1 MLLGW
6 GSDAFTE
13 AKERDRKMSKEILF
27 SVTANDCEWSYT
39 KGTGSGGQKKNKT
52 SSAVHCMHRPSG
64 AHGYSEASRSQ
75 LDNKREAFVKMANSK
90 EFKEWHKM
98 ETMRRNGQMAVID
111 SIVEREIKKIKIE
124 VHDEQGRW
132 TQVKESELKDEQ

>member
-1 MLLGW
+1 M
-6 GSDAFTE
+6 AT
-13 AKERDRKMSKEILF
+13 KEILF

-75 LDNKREAFVKMANSK
+75 LDNKREAFTKMANSK

-111 SIVEREIKKIKIE
+111 AIVEREIKKIKIE

-132 TQVKESELKDEQ
+132 TQVKESELKDEWED

>member
-1 MLLGW
+1 M
-6 GSDAFTE
+6 T
-13 AKERDRKMSKEILF
+13 KEILF
-27 SVTANDCEWSYT
+27 SVTASDCEWSYT
-39 KGTGSGGQKKNKT
+39 KGTGTGGQKKNKT

-75 LDNKREAFVKMANSK
+75 LDNKREAFVKMSNSK

-111 SIVEREIKKIKIE
+111 AAVEKSMKKVKIE
-124 VHDEQGRW
+124 VHDENGRW
-132 TQVKESELKDEQ
+132 KEVKESELTNG

>member
-1 MLLGW
+1 M
-6 GSDAFTE
+6 AT
-13 AKERDRKMSKEILF
+13 KEILF

-111 SIVEREIKKIKIE
+111 AIVEREVKKIKIE

-132 TQVKESELKDEQ
+132 MIS

>member
-1 MLLGW
+1 M
-6 GSDAFTE
+6 AT
-13 AKERDRKMSKEILF
+13 KEILF

-111 SIVEREIKKIKIE
+111 AIVEREVKKIKIE

-132 TQVKESELKDEQ
+132 TQVKESELKDE

>member
-1 MLLGW
+1 V
-6 GSDAFTE
+6 AT
-13 AKERDRKMSKEILF
+13 KEILF

-111 SIVEREIKKIKIE
+111 AIVEREVKKIKIE

-132 TQVKESELKDEQ
+132 TQVKESELKDE

>member
-111 SIVEREIKKIKIE
+111 AIVEREIKKIKIE

>member
-1 MLLGW
+1 M
-6 GSDAFTE
+6 AT
-13 AKERDRKMSKEILF
+13 KEILF

-111 SIVEREIKKIKIE
+111 AIVEREVQKIKIE

-132 TQVKESELKDEQ
+132 TQVKESELKDE

>member
-1 MLLGW
+1 M
-6 GSDAFTE
+6 AT
-13 AKERDRKMSKEILF
+13 KEILF
-27 SVTANDCEWSYT
+27 SVTANDCDWSYT

-132 TQVKESELKDEQ
+132 TQVKESELKDE

>member
-1 MLLGW
+1 M
-6 GSDAFTE
+6 AT
-13 AKERDRKMSKEILF
+13 KEILF

>member
-1 MLLGW
+1 M
-6 GSDAFTE
+6 AT
-13 AKERDRKMSKEILF
+13 KEILF

-111 SIVEREIKKIKIE
+111 AIVEREIKKIKIE